1 MNVPHTLSRFA
12 LMVTVFI
19 MVFFVKPHR
28 MHAQT
33 AAANALSLNI
43 GFNGAAFS
51 GTNNQIPY
59 IDAFYTATKS
69 YYTSIGRSMSGVR
82 RCHAY
87 VSWDVALEP
96 AGSGSAT
103 EEGSRVWLQQWLQAY
118 AGHCDQALITFKWVV
133 GVSCHYYL
141 GCALGTDVEA
151 IPHPAEVG
159 TALNAFLQASWPGWS
174 GKFAFTPWN
183 EPNNAAKSGDGFDNG
198 LKIGART
205 AADYYLAMRF
215 YCTSAVN
222 CEIAAGDFASN
233 GNGYQ
238 DFIQQCDDDTTTL
251 CGSGSYIDTF
261 KYYLNHDATAYG
273 LPSGFRPEYF
283 AFHGW
288 ADANDYL
295 HYLQYGTAT
304 NCYTVTSP
312 NCVTR
317 LTYNAFSNAIH
328 IGNGTWT
335 SVKFWDTEV
344 GAGQVGNTYTMNPT
358 NDQQAQ
364 TAAFV
369 LNLTGSVSDR
379 FWRLLYTRAWS
390 TDGQWWSLFCADGTT
405 AKPSLT
411 VLANRQ
417 VSYTPSGS
425 SCPL

>member
-1 MNVPHTLSRFA
+1 MKLARIVILLLIAILSSPLPLHT
-12 LMVTVFI
+12 
-19 MVFFVKPHR
+19 
-28 MHAQT
+28 QT

-43 GFNGAAFS
+43 GFNGATFS
-51 GTNNQIPY
+51 GTGSQIPY
-59 IDAFYTATKS
+59 IDSFYTATKS
-69 YYTSIGRSMSGVR
+69 YYASLGQTMPGVR

-87 VSWDVALEP
+87 VSWDVALQP
-96 AGSGSAT
+96 AGSGDAST
-103 EEGSRVWLQQWLQAY
+103 EGSRVWLQSWLQAY
-118 AGHCDQALITFKWVV
+118 SGHCDQALITFKWVV
-133 GVSCHYYL
+133 GVSCHYYT

-159 TALNAFLQASWPGWS
+159 AALDAFLQLTWPGWS
-174 GKFAFTPWN
+174 GSFAFTPWN

-205 AADYYLAMRF
+205 DADYYLAMRAR
-215 YCTSAVN
+215 CAPSTN

-238 DFIQQCDDDTTTL
+238 DFVQQCDDDTTTL
-251 CGSGSYIDTF
+251 CENGSYIDTL
-261 KYYLNHDATAYG
+261 KYYLNHDAPAYG
-273 LPSGFRPEYF
+273 LPAGFRPEYF

-295 HYLQYGTAT
+295 HYLQNGTAT
-304 NCYTVTSP
+304 NCYTIDSA

-317 LTYNAFSNAIH
+317 LTYNAFSSTAH
-328 IGNGTWT
+328 FGNSTWN

-344 GAGQVGNTYTMNPT
+344 GAGQVGNTFTTNPT

-364 TAAFV
+364 TAAFI
-369 LNLTGSVSDR
+369 LNLTGAVSNR
-379 FWRLLYTRAWS
+379 FWRLLYTRAWNP
-390 TDGQWWSLFCADGTT
+390 DGTWWSLYCSDGST
-405 AKPSLT
+405 ARPSLT

-417 VSYTPSGS
+417 LTYSPAGS